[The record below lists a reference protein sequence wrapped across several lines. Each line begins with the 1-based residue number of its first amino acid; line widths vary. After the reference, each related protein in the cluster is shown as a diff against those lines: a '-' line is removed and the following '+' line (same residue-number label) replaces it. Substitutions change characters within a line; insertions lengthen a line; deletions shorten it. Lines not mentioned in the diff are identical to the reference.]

1 MKITLN
7 ELRNL
12 IKSVIREE
20 TSKKTKKNSDTESY
34 EEGVDKYKYFVYNV
48 KDKKVESGFE
58 YQGDAKDAAS
68 DYYNAK
74 VVTAAQ
80 LEKMGISVD
89 ALKNKWK
96 KM

>member
-34 EEGVDKYKYFVYNV
+34 EEGVDKYKYFVYNL
-48 KDKKVESGFE
+48 DNKKVVEGYE
-58 YQGDAKDAAS
+58 YLEDAKDAAS
-68 DYYNAK
+68 DYDNAK
-74 VVTAAQ
+74 VVTSTQ
-80 LEKMGISVD
+80 LKKMGIDVD
-89 ALKNKWK
+89 ALKTKWK
-96 KM
+96 NM

>member
-20 TSKKTKKNSDTESY
+20 TSKKKSDKQYNKE
-34 EEGVDKYKYFVYNV
+34 VDAYKFFVYNL
-48 KDKKVESGFE
+48 DNEKVESGYE

-68 DYYNAK
+68 DYDNAK
-74 VVTAAQ
+74 VVTINQ
-80 LEKMGISVD
+80 LKKMDIDVD
-89 ALKNKWK
+89 ALKTKWK
-96 KM
+96 NM

>member
-20 TSKKTKKNSDTESY
+20 TSKKKSD
-34 EEGVDKYKYFVYNV
+34 KQYN
-48 KDKKVESGFE
+48 KE
-58 YQGDAKDAAS
+58 
-68 DYYNAK
+68 
-74 VVTAAQ
+74 
-80 LEKMGISVD
+80 VD

-96 KM
+96 NM